1 MLIRLQAANRR
12 QAPALREDTISRDH
26 LQRLTWIVS
35 AATGFFV
42 LWGLWRYGI
51 AADAARN
58 WPEWIVEMMG
68 LLTGAGLITLILL
81 WALIFWQRRAGAAS
95 AHGPRMSVEQ
105 LYALSPRAFEHF
117 VAELFERRGY
127 AVEVRGRAG
136 DLGVDLALTR
146 LDGRRAIVQCKRYRH
161 QVGPDIVREL
171 FGTMVHE
178 RAFHGFLVTTAE
190 ISDAA
195 RHWAA
200 DKPITLIDGAAL
212 AALSDDLRV

>member
-1 MLIRLQAANRR
+1 MMIRLQAANRR
-12 QAPALREDTISRDH
+12 PSPKLREDAISRDH

-42 LWGLWRYGI
+42 LWALWLYGI
-51 AADAARN
+51 AAEAARN
-58 WPEWIVEMMG
+58 WPAWLVEMIG
-68 LLTGAGLITLILL
+68 LFTGAGLITLLLL
-81 WALIFWQRRAGAAS
+81 WVLIVWQRRWGAKS

-117 VAELFERRGY
+117 VGELFERRGY
-127 AVEVRGRAG
+127 TVEVRGRAG
-136 DLGVDLALTR
+136 DLGVDLALSR
-146 LDGRRAIVQCKRYRH
+146 ADGRRAIVQCKRYRH
-161 QVGPDIVREL
+161 QVGPDVVREL

-195 RHWAA
+195 RQWAA

-212 AALSDDLRV
+212 AALSDDLRA